1 MPLLL
6 QVWKIHNSCGG
17 FDNEQDN
24 KYIFNAF
31 KFAQLIFFGRKW
43 PVTVKNRAVKNTILL
58 AEISDGA
65 YSTINGFFFELGRYT
80 YSSMQI
86 KNNYKHAKLVYKMSK
101 RM

>member
-65 YSTINGFFFELGRYT
+65 YSTINGWICVSFYIWVGKIYIQLNAD
-80 YSSMQI
+80 Q
-86 KNNYKHAKLVYKMSK
+86 KQLQAC
-101 RM
+101 